1 MLLRDWTRNV
11 ERIDDH
17 QLRIEARLESVVGN
31 GHREI
36 VGLDGLPEAVIEGCF
51 NRAGEQV
58 LLGAEGAMDQSDV
71 DPDIGCDVAQRR
83 RLIGVPGE
91 A

>member
-1 MLLRDWTRNV
+1 M
-11 ERIDDH
+11 
-17 QLRIEARLESVVGN
+17 VGN

-58 LLGAEGAMDQSDV
+58 LLGAEGAVDQSDV
-71 DPDIGCDVAQRR
+71 DPDIGRDVAQRR